1 MVISKIAKNKSR
13 QSRRYPACLL
23 VMLGGLSALTAE
35 ELPETV
41 ISASKTEEPL
51 KDTPYSV
58 SILGEDDLINHSVRT
73 LPEALRNVPGVFIQ
87 KTSYG
92 HGSPYI
98 RGFTGRQN
106 LLLVDGVRINNST
119 FRGGPV
125 QYWNTVDSSAIE
137 RLELVKGPGSVLY
150 GSDAIGG
157 TLNTITKSSNFRDQ
171 SDGWFNENSIF
182 YRYDTNSR
190 SNIGRLE
197 SAFGMGG
204 KWGILLG
211 ASLKDFGDI
220 KDSAV
225 GRMKN
230 TGYDEQDFDFRLDFA
245 LSDTTTLT
253 LAHHRIDQD
262 DVWRWHSTVFNPG
275 WTHGDHVASPGS
287 FNARIYDQERTLSYL
302 KLEGEETDSWLKK
315 WSATLSYQTSQDSE
329 YQDRSPTDIRNSN
342 IDLRTWGLAV
352 NLESDLG
359 PGSLVYGFDFYHD
372 EVDSTGSR
380 TNRDPRAQRP
390 LADDATYDLLGL
402 YGQYRWQPLASDKLE
417 LTLGARYT
425 YADAHLGKIY
435 DSSLDRDIS
444 SDADWDN
451 IVFSGRALYRAN
463 DCWNIFAGVSQG
475 FRAPNLN
482 DLSGNTTSRS
492 GLTSLGSLDVEPEE
506 FITYE
511 IGTRFVGN
519 TVSFGAAVYYTDI
532 DSIITGVPITDGSST
547 NVTTNGQDGEV
558 YGIEVDGSWEF
569 APQWRLSAQA
579 SWQDGQSDTLTFIGG
594 PGNEDYISRIAPLMG
609 SVSLRWTAPS
619 EKFWIEGRVTAA
631 SEADHL
637 SQGDQGD
644 TQRIPTGGTP
654 SYVIG
659 SLYAGWQATDNLQLN
674 IGLENLTDEDYR
686 IHGSGQ
692 NEPGFNCIMGA
703 KLTF

>member
-1 MVISKIAKNKSR
+1 MK
-13 QSRRYPACLL
+13 YPIYLF
-23 VMLGGLSALTAE
+23 MLGGLSPLIAE

-41 ISASKTEEPL
+41 ISASKTEELL

-58 SILGEDDLINHSVRT
+58 SILGQDDFINHSVRT
-73 LPEALRNVPGVFIQ
+73 LPDALRNVPGVFIQ

-98 RGFTGRQN
+98 RGFTGRHN

-119 FRGGPV
+119 YRGGPT
-125 QYWNTVDSSAIE
+125 QYWNTVDSSAVK

-150 GSDAIGG
+150 GSDSIGG
-157 TLNTITKSSNFRDQ
+157 TLNTITKSSDFRDQ
-171 SDGWFNENSIF
+171 AEGWFNKNSF
-182 YRYDTNSR
+182 SYRYE
-190 SNIGRLE
+190 SNGGSHVGRLE
-197 SAFGMGG
+197 STFGVGG

-211 ASLKDFGDI
+211 ASVKDFGDI

-230 TGYDEQDFDFRLDFA
+230 TGYEETDFDFRLDFA

-275 WTHGDHVASPGS
+275 WNHGSHVASPGS
-287 FNARIYDQERTLSYL
+287 FGARIYDQERTLSYL
-302 KLEGEETDSWLKK
+302 KLTGEESGSWLKQ
-315 WSATLSYQTSQDSE
+315 WSATLSYQTSQDSQ
-329 YQDRSPTDIRNSN
+329 YQFRKASDIRTGN
-342 IDLRTWGLAV
+342 IDLNTWGLAV

-372 EVDSTGSR
+372 EVDSQGTRTGK
-380 TNRDPRAQRP
+380 DPRTRRP

-402 YGQYRWQPLASDKLE
+402 FGQYRWKPLSSDKLE

-435 DSSLDRDIS
+435 DSSLSRDVS

-451 IVFSGRALYRAN
+451 LVFNGRALYRAN
-463 DCWNIFAGVSQG
+463 DCWNIFAGISQG

-492 GLTSLGSLDVEPEE
+492 GLTSLGSLDVEPEK

-519 TVSFGAAVYYTDI
+519 TVSFGAAVYYTEI
-532 DSIITGVPITDGSST
+532 DSIITGVPATAGSST
-547 NVTTNGQDGEV
+547 RITTNGQDGEV

-579 SWQDGQSDTLTFIGG
+579 SWQDGQSETLTFIGG

-609 SVSLRWTAPS
+609 SISLRWTAPS

-631 SEADHL
+631 ATADHL
-637 SQGDQGD
+637 SSGDQGD

-654 SYVIG
+654 SYIVG
-659 SLYAGWQATDNLQLN
+659 SLYAGWQASDNLQLN
-674 IGLENLTDEDYR
+674 LGLENLTDEAYR

-692 NEPGFNCIMGA
+692 NEPGFNVIIGA
-703 KLTF
+703 RLTF

>member
-1 MVISKIAKNKSR
+1 MK
-13 QSRRYPACLL
+13 YPIYLF
-23 VMLGGLSALTAE
+23 MLGGLSPLIAE

-41 ISASKTEEPL
+41 ISASKTEELL
-51 KDTPYSV
+51 KDSPYSV
-58 SILGEDDLINHSVRT
+58 SILGQDDFINHSVRT
-73 LPEALRNVPGVFIQ
+73 LPDALRNVPGVFIQ

-98 RGFTGRQN
+98 RGFTGRHN

-119 FRGGPV
+119 YRGGPT
-125 QYWNTVDSSAIE
+125 QYWNTVDSSAVK

-150 GSDAIGG
+150 GSDSIGG
-157 TLNTITKSSNFRDQ
+157 TLNTITKSSDFRDQ
-171 SDGWFNENSIF
+171 AEGWFNKNSF
-182 YRYDTNSR
+182 SYRYE
-190 SNIGRLE
+190 SNGGSHVGRLE
-197 SAFGMGG
+197 SAFGVGG

-211 ASLKDFGDI
+211 ASVKDFGDI

-230 TGYDEQDFDFRLDFA
+230 TGYEETDFDFRLDFA

-275 WTHGDHVASPGS
+275 WNHGSHVASPGS
-287 FNARIYDQERTLSYL
+287 FGARIYDQERTLSYL
-302 KLEGEETDSWLKK
+302 KLTGEESGSWLKQ
-315 WSATLSYQTSQDSE
+315 WSATLSYQTSQDSQ
-329 YQDRSPTDIRNSN
+329 YQFRKASDIRTGN
-342 IDLRTWGLAV
+342 IDLNTWGLAV

-372 EVDSTGSR
+372 EVDSQGTRTGK
-380 TNRDPRAQRP
+380 DPRTRRP

-402 YGQYRWQPLASDKLE
+402 FGQYRWKPLSSDKLE

-435 DSSLDRDIS
+435 DSSLSRDVS

-451 IVFSGRALYRAN
+451 FVFNGRALYRAN
-463 DCWNIFAGVSQG
+463 DCWNIFAGISQG

-492 GLTSLGSLDVEPEE
+492 GLTSLGSLDVEPEK

-519 TVSFGAAVYYTDI
+519 TVSFGAAVYYTEI
-532 DSIITGVPITDGSST
+532 DSIITGVPATAGSST
-547 NVTTNGQDGEV
+547 RITTNGQDGEV

-579 SWQDGQSDTLTFIGG
+579 SWQDGQSETLTFIGG

-609 SVSLRWTAPS
+609 SISLRWTAPS

-631 SEADHL
+631 ATADHL
-637 SQGDQGD
+637 SSGDQGD

-654 SYVIG
+654 SYIVG
-659 SLYAGWQATDNLQLN
+659 SLYAGWQASDNLQLN
-674 IGLENLTDEDYR
+674 LGLENLTDEAYR

-692 NEPGFNCIMGA
+692 NEPGFNVIIGA
-703 KLTF
+703 RLTF